1 LVFEELLEVVM
12 GVASKAIQ
20 SARYKDTPLVATRSI
35 RVLLVI
41 TGLATGGATNV
52 VLDLARHIK
61 NQPGFD
67 LQLITG
73 PIPPG
78 RNDVTHLAQE
88 MGIPTQVIP
97 SLINHINPIVNLK
110 AVADLRRM
118 MVDGK
123 YDIVHTHSSV
133 AGVVGRLAALAA
145 GIPVILHHVHG
156 WGLHDG
162 MSTWMRKLYLTL
174 EQICA
179 KFTDRIITVSEP
191 DIQKGLNQGI
201 GTKDKFTLINNGIDL
216 QKFRQEVDDKQVRL
230 KLGLDPESKLV
241 GMVGRLDE
249 QKNPLDLIKAAAIVT
264 KSYPKVQFLII
275 GDGSLRP
282 DCEQLITEL
291 NLKDKFFLLG
301 FRNDVPRILPIV
313 TITAMSS
320 LWEGLPLAFLEA
332 MSAGKPIVANDID
345 GASDVVINGETG
357 FLVPPRQPQAMAERI
372 LTLLKDE
379 TLCNEMGQTAQQR
392 SDYFSLPRML
402 GTVESLYKE
411 LYAAGKPN
419 AAPLRRF
426 LSWIAGRG
434 FNMMP
439 AGAETAKRSLL
450 DRIATSHGR
459 FQAPFSERRL
469 LLGFGDAMSMVAAQV
484 LLLWLLSLSVNWG
497 FNVSVNPRST
507 WYMLPLTLGIWL
519 LMAWFNDLYHVPSS
533 YVKKGAA
540 RRIIQTTLLSVLVY
554 AGMSYLWPKVFSLY
568 YYLGLTLLMVPVVA
582 GWRVFYTIVFKR
594 DAFQQRVLIVGN
606 GSRAQATVRDIQK
619 RIWSSYQTYHVVGYV
634 HESEPKNES
643 DELQYLGRS
652 HDLLSVVE
660 KYKIHEIV
668 VTTDG
673 KLKNKLFESLIDC
686 QAKGV
691 RVSRMAEFYERLYQ
705 KVPVE
710 HLDRSW
716 ALHMIQD
723 RPVFNRLELA
733 LKRLLDLTLLLF
745 ALPVFLLILI
755 PVALAIKLESPG
767 PVFYRQ
773 VRCGRAG
780 ELFMIYKFRTMVAN
794 AEKDG
799 KARWASKGDPRIT
812 RVGQFLRKARLD
824 ELPQLFNVFRGEMS
838 IVGPRPERP
847 EFVEQLEE
855 AIPFYRMRH
864 LVKPGLT
871 GWAQINYEYGNT
883 VDDALVKLQY
893 DFYYVRYW
901 AIWLDLYILFRTVGV
916 VLLLKG
922 M

>member
-1 LVFEELLEVVM
+1 MEVV
-12 GVASKAIQ
+12 SKAIQ
-20 SARYKDTPLVATRSI
+20 SAHYKDTPLVASRSM

-52 VLDLARHIK
+52 VLDIARHFK
-61 NQPGFD
+61 DQPGFD
-67 LQLITG
+67 LELLTG
-73 PIPPG
+73 PIPRG
-78 RNDVTHLAQE
+78 RNDMTHLAE
-88 MGIPTQVIP
+88 ELGIPTRVIP
-97 SLINHINPIVNLK
+97 SLINHINPIVNMK
-110 AVADLRRM
+110 ALADLRRI
-118 MVDGK
+118 MVEGK

-145 GIPVILHHVHG
+145 GIPVIIHHVHG

-162 MSTWMRKLYLTL
+162 MSGWTRRLYLTL
-174 EQICA
+174 ERFCA
-179 KFTDRIITVSEP
+179 KFTDRIITVAEP

-201 GTKDKFTLINNGIDL
+201 GKKDKFTLINNGIDL
-216 QKFRQEVDDKQVRL
+216 EKFRQDVDAQQVRSE
-230 KLGLDPESKLV
+230 LGLDPECKLV

-249 QKNPLDLIKAAAIVT
+249 QKNPLDLIRAAAIVT
-264 KSYPKVQFLII
+264 KSYPKVQFLVV

-282 DCEQLITEL
+282 DCERLINEL

-301 FRNDVPRILPIV
+301 FRNDVPRILPIL

-345 GASDVVINGETG
+345 GASDVVVNGETG
-357 FLVPPRQPQAMAERI
+357 FLVTPRQPQEMAGRI
-372 LTLLKDE
+372 LALLNDE
-379 TLCNEMGQTAQQR
+379 TLCNEMGRVARQR
-392 SDYFSLPRML
+392 SDYYSLPRML
-402 GTVESLYKE
+402 GKIESLYKE
-411 LYAAGKPN
+411 LHSAGQPS
-419 AAPLRRF
+419 AAPLRRL
-426 LSWIAGRG
+426 LSWVAGRG
-434 FNMMP
+434 FKITP
-439 AGAETAKRSLL
+439 AGSEKARLSLL
-450 DRIATSHGR
+450 GRITGRYSR

-469 LLGFGDAMSMVAAQV
+469 LLGLGDAASMLVAQV
-484 LLLWLLSLSVNWG
+484 LTVWLSSQTAYWG
-497 FNVSVNPRST
+497 LDLALDPLAS
-507 WYMLPLTLGIWL
+507 WYRLPAVLAVWL
-519 LMAWFNDLYHVPSS
+519 AVAWLNDLYHVPSS
-533 YVKKGAA
+533 YVKKGTA
-540 RRIIQTTLLSVLVY
+540 RRIIQTTLLSMLIY
-554 AGMSYLWPKVFSLY
+554 AGMSYLFPNVFSIY
-568 YYLGLTLLMVPVVA
+568 YYLGLTLLMVPLVA
-582 GWRVFYTIVFKR
+582 GWRVFYTVVFKR
-594 DAFQQRVLIVGN
+594 DAFQQRVLLVGN
-606 GSRAQATVRDIQK
+606 GSRAKATVRDIQK
-619 RIWSSYQTYHVVGYV
+619 RIWSSYQTYQVVGYV
-634 HESEPKNES
+634 NETEPKNKS
-643 DELQYLGRS
+643 DELQYLGRLR
-652 HDLLSVVE
+652 DLLSVVE
-660 KYKIHEIV
+660 KHKIHEIV
-668 VTTDG
+668 LTNDG
-673 KLKNKLFESLIDC
+673 NFKDRLFESLIDC

-691 RVSRMAEFYERLYQ
+691 RVSWMPEFYERLYQ

-716 ALHMIQD
+716 ALYMIQD
-723 RPVFNRLELA
+723 RPVFNRLELG
-733 LKRLLDLTLLLF
+733 LKRLLDLTLLIF
-745 ALPVFLLILI
+745 ALPIFLLILV

-780 ELFMIYKFRTMVAN
+780 DLFMIYKFRTMIAN

-871 GWAQINYEYGNT
+871 GWAQINYEYGST

-901 AIWLDLYILFRTVGV
+901 SLGLDLYILFRTVGV

>member
-1 LVFEELLEVVM
+1 M
-12 GVASKAIQ
+12 GVVSKTIQ
-20 SARYKDTPLVATRSI
+20 SARYKDTPLVSTQNI

-52 VLDLARHIK
+52 VLDLARHFK

-67 LQLITG
+67 LQLVTG
-73 PIPPG
+73 LIPPG
-78 RNDVTHLAQE
+78 RNDVTHLAKE
-88 MGIPTQVIP
+88 MGIPTRVIP
-97 SLINHINPIVNLK
+97 SLVNGINPLVNLK
-110 AVADLRRM
+110 AIADLRDVM
-118 MVDGK
+118 LEGE

-145 GIPVILHHVHG
+145 GIPVIIHHVHG
-156 WGLHDG
+156 WGLQEG
-162 MSTWMRKLYLTL
+162 MPGWARKLYLSL
-174 EQICA
+174 ERFCA
-179 KFTDRIITVSEP
+179 KFTDRIITVAEP

-201 GTKDKFTLINNGIDL
+201 GTKEKFTLINNGIDL
-216 QKFRQEVDDKQVRL
+216 EKFRQEVDAQQVRAE
-230 KLGLDPESKLV
+230 LGLDPESKLV

-249 QKNPLDLIKAAAIVT
+249 QKNPLDLIRAAAIVI
-264 KSYPKVQFLII
+264 KNYPNVQFLVI
-275 GDGSLRP
+275 GDGALRP
-282 DCEQLITEL
+282 DCERLIGEL
-291 NLKDKFFLLG
+291 GLRDKFFLLG
-301 FRNDVPRILPIV
+301 FRNDVPRILPIL

-332 MSAGKPIVANDID
+332 MSAGKPIVANDVD
-345 GASDVVINGETG
+345 GAGDVVVNEETG

-372 LTLLKDE
+372 LTLLNDE
-379 TLCNEMGQTAQQR
+379 TLCNRMGKIAQQR
-392 SDYFSLPRML
+392 SENYSLQRML
-402 GTVESLYKE
+402 EKVDSLYRE
-411 LYAAGKPN
+411 LYGNNRPSSL
-419 AAPLRRF
+419 PLRRF
-426 LSWIAGRG
+426 LQWMSGRSFG
-434 FNMMP
+434 TTP
-439 AGAETAKRSLL
+439 AGSETPRPGFFTQLVE
-450 DRIATSHGR
+450 GYNR

-469 LLGFGDAMSMVAAQV
+469 LLGLGDAASMLAAQV
-484 LLLWLLSLSVNWG
+484 LMVWLSKIGVLGGLDLA
-497 FNVSVNPRST
+497 REELAI
-507 WYMLPLTLGIWL
+507 LPAILGVWL
-519 LMAWFNDLYHVPSS
+519 AAAWLNDLYHIPSS
-533 YVKKGAA
+533 YVKTRTA
-540 RRIIQTTLLSVLVY
+540 RRIIQTTILSMLIYTGVFYLFPNVLP
-554 AGMSYLWPKVFSLY
+554 LR
-568 YYLGLTLLMVPVVA
+568 YYLGLTLLMVPIVA
-582 GWRVFYTIVFKR
+582 SWRVFYTVVLKR
-594 DAFQQRVLIVGN
+594 DAFQQRVLLLGN
-606 GSRAQATVRDIQK
+606 GSRAKATVRDIQK
-619 RIWSSYQTYHVVGYV
+619 RVWSSYQTYQVVGYV
-634 HESEPKNES
+634 HETEPKDKS

-652 HDLLSVVE
+652 REILSVVE
-660 KYKIHEIV
+660 KYGIHEIV

-673 KLKNKLFESLIDC
+673 KLRDKLFESLIEC

-691 RVSRMAEFYERLYQ
+691 RVSWMPEFYERLYQ

-716 ALHMIQD
+716 ALYMIQN
-723 RPVFNRLELA
+723 RAVFNRLQLG
-733 LKRLLDLTLLLF
+733 LKRLLDLILLLF
-745 ALPVFLLILI
+745 ALPVFLLILV

-799 KARWASKGDPRIT
+799 QARWASKGDPRIT

-855 AIPFYRMRH
+855 VIPFYRMRH

-871 GWAQINYEYGNT
+871 GWAQINYDYGNT

-901 AIWLDLYILFRTVGV
+901 SIWLDLYILFRTVGV

>member
-1 LVFEELLEVVM
+1 M
-12 GVASKAIQ
+12 GVVSKAIQ
-20 SARYKDTPLVATRSI
+20 STHYKDTPIDTSLVASRSI

-52 VLDLARHIK
+52 VLDIASHFK

-78 RNDVTHLAQE
+78 RNDVTHRAKEL
-88 MGIPTQVIP
+88 GIPTRVIP
-97 SLINHINPIVNLK
+97 SLINHVNPIVNLK
-110 AVADLRRM
+110 AVADLRRI
-118 MVDGK
+118 MVEGK

-145 GIPVILHHVHG
+145 GIPVIIHHVHG
-156 WGLHDG
+156 WGFHDG
-162 MSTWMRKLYLTL
+162 MSGWTRTLYLTL
-174 EQICA
+174 EKFCA
-179 KFTDRIITVSEP
+179 KFSDRIVTVSEP
-191 DIQKGLNQGI
+191 DIQKGLMQGI

-216 QKFRQEVDDKQVRL
+216 EKFRQDVDVQQVRSE
-230 KLGLDPESKLV
+230 LGLDSESKLV

-264 KSYPKVQFLII
+264 KSYSKVQFLII

-282 DCEQLITEL
+282 ECERLINEL

-301 FRNDVPRILPIV
+301 FRNDVPRILPIL

-320 LWEGLPLAFLEA
+320 LWEGLPLAFLES

-345 GASDVVINGETG
+345 GASDVVVNGETG
-357 FLVPPRQPQAMAERI
+357 FLVAPHQPQEMAERI
-372 LTLLKDE
+372 LTLLNDE
-379 TLCNEMGQTAQQR
+379 ALCNKMAHVAQQR
-392 SDYFSLPRML
+392 SDGYSLPKMF
-402 GTVESLYKE
+402 GKIESLYKE
-411 LYAAGKPN
+411 LHSAGRLA

-426 LSWIAGRG
+426 MGWMVGRR
-434 FNMMP
+434 F
-439 AGAETAKRSLL
+439 ESTAVSSDRPRYSLL
-450 DRIATSHGR
+450 GRIAARYNR
-459 FQAPFSERRL
+459 FQSPFSERRL
-469 LLGFGDAMSMVAAQV
+469 MLGLGDAASMLVAQV
-484 LLLWLLSLSVNWG
+484 LTIWLASQSIYLGLDLAVDQLA
-497 FNVSVNPRST
+497 T
-507 WYMLPLTLGIWL
+507 WYLLPPMLAIWL
-519 LMAWFNDLYHVPSS
+519 AVAWLNDLYHVPSS
-533 YVKKGAA
+533 YVKSRTA
-540 RRIIQTTLLSVLVY
+540 RRIIQTTALSTLIY
-554 AGMSYLWPKVFSLY
+554 AGMFYLLPDVLPLY
-568 YYLGLTLLMVPVVA
+568 YYLGLTLLMMLLVA
-582 GWRVFYTIVFKR
+582 AWRVFYTVVFKR
-594 DAFQQRVLIVGN
+594 DAFRQRVLLLGN
-606 GSRAQATVRDIQK
+606 GSRAKATVRDIQK
-619 RIWSSYQTYHVVGYV
+619 RGWSSYQTYQVMGYV
-634 HESEPKNES
+634 HESEPKNKRG
-643 DELQYLGRS
+643 ELQYLGSSREI
-652 HDLLSVVE
+652 LSVID
-660 KYKIHEIV
+660 KHKINEIV
-668 VTTDG
+668 VTTNG
-673 KLKNKLFESLIDC
+673 RLRNKLFESLVEC

-691 RVSRMAEFYERLYQ
+691 RVSWMPEFYERLYQ

-716 ALHMIQD
+716 ALYMIQN
-723 RPVFNRLELA
+723 RPVFNRIA
-733 LKRLLDLTLLLF
+733 LGIKRLLDLVLLLF
-745 ALPVFLLILI
+745 ALPFFLLILI

-780 ELFMIYKFRTMVAN
+780 DLFMIYKFRTMVAH
-794 AEKDG
+794 AEHDG

-838 IVGPRPERP
+838 IIGPRPERP

-871 GWAQINYEYGNT
+871 GWAQINYDYGNT

-901 AIWLDLYILFRTVGV
+901 SIWLDLYILFRTVGV

>member
-1 LVFEELLEVVM
+1 M
-12 GVASKAIQ
+12 GVVSKSIQ
-20 SARYKDTPLVATRSI
+20 SARYKDTPIDTPIASSRSI

-52 VLDLARHIK
+52 VLDIASHFK
-61 NQPGFD
+61 NQTGFD

-78 RNDVTHLAQE
+78 RNDVTHRAKEL
-88 MGIPTQVIP
+88 GISTRVMP
-97 SLINHINPIVNLK
+97 SLINHVNPIVNLK
-110 AVADLRRM
+110 AVADLRKI
-118 MVDGK
+118 MVEGK

-145 GIPVILHHVHG
+145 GIPVIIHHVHG
-156 WGLHDG
+156 WGFHDSMPG
-162 MSTWMRKLYLTL
+162 WTRKLYLTL
-174 EQICA
+174 ERFCA
-179 KFTDRIITVSEP
+179 KFTDRIVTVSEP
-191 DIQKGLNQGI
+191 DIQKGLMQGI
-201 GTKDKFTLINNGIDL
+201 GTEEKFTLINNGIDL
-216 QKFRQEVDDKQVRL
+216 EKFRQDVDVRQVRSE
-230 KLGLDPESKLV
+230 LGLDPECKLV

-264 KSYPKVQFLII
+264 KSYSKVQFLIV

-282 DCEQLITEL
+282 ECERLINEL

-301 FRNDVPRILPIV
+301 FRNDVPRILPIL

-320 LWEGLPLAFLEA
+320 LWEGLPLAFLES

-345 GASDVVINGETG
+345 GASDVVVNGETG
-357 FLVPPRQPQAMAERI
+357 FLVSPHQPQAMAERI
-372 LTLLKDE
+372 LTLLNDE
-379 TLCNEMGQTAQQR
+379 TLCNNMGYVAQQR
-392 SDYFSLPRML
+392 SDYYSLPKMF
-402 GTVESLYKE
+402 GKVESLYKE
-411 LYAAGKPN
+411 LHSTGQSGMAS
-419 AAPLRRF
+419 LRRF
-426 LSWIAGRG
+426 LGWAAGRG
-434 FNMMP
+434 FEITSVDSDTP
-439 AGAETAKRSLL
+439 KPGLL
-450 DRIATSHGR
+450 GRISARYNR

-469 LLGFGDAMSMVAAQV
+469 LLGLGDAVSMLVAQV
-484 LLLWLLSLSVNWG
+484 LTIWLASQSIYLGLNIALDQLA
-497 FNVSVNPRST
+497 T
-507 WYMLPLTLGIWL
+507 WYLLPPILAIWL
-519 LMAWFNDLYHVPSS
+519 AVAWLNDLYHVPSS
-533 YVKKGAA
+533 YVKSRTA
-540 RRIIQTTLLSVLVY
+540 RRIIQTTALSMLIY
-554 AGMSYLWPKVFSLY
+554 AGMFYLLPDVLPLY
-568 YYLGLTLLMVPVVA
+568 YYLGLTLLMVPLVA
-582 GWRVFYTIVFKR
+582 SWRVLYTVVFKR
-594 DAFQQRVLIVGN
+594 TAFRQRVLLLGN
-606 GSRAQATVRDIQK
+606 GSRAKATLRDIQK
-619 RIWSSYQTYHVVGYV
+619 RGWSSYQTYQVMGYV
-634 HESEPKNES
+634 HETEPKNKS
-643 DELQYLGRS
+643 GELQFLGPSRE
-652 HDLLSVVE
+652 LLSVIE
-660 KYKIHEIV
+660 KHKIHEIV
-668 VTTDG
+668 VTTNG
-673 KLKNKLFESLIDC
+673 RLKNKLFESLVEC

-691 RVSRMAEFYERLYQ
+691 RVTWMPEFYERLYQ

-716 ALHMIQD
+716 ALYMIQN
-723 RPVFNRLELA
+723 RPVFNRIA
-733 LKRLLDLTLLLF
+733 LGVKRLLDLILLLF
-745 ALPVFLLILI
+745 ALPVFLIILI

-780 ELFMIYKFRTMVAN
+780 DLFMIYKFRTMVAH
-794 AEKDG
+794 AEHDG

-838 IVGPRPERP
+838 IIGPRPERP

-855 AIPFYRMRH
+855 VIPFYRMRH

-871 GWAQINYEYGNT
+871 GWAQINYDYGNT

-901 AIWLDLYILFRTVGV
+901 SIWLDLYILFRTVGV

>member
-1 LVFEELLEVVM
+1 MEVV
-12 GVASKAIQ
+12 SKAIQ
-20 SARYKDTPLVATRSI
+20 SAHYKDTPLVASRSM

-52 VLDLARHIK
+52 VLDIARHFK
-61 NQPGFD
+61 DQPGFD
-67 LQLITG
+67 LQLLTG

-78 RNDVTHLAQE
+78 RNDMTHLAE
-88 MGIPTQVIP
+88 ELGIPTRVIP
-97 SLINHINPIVNLK
+97 SLINHVNPIVNMK
-110 AVADLRRM
+110 AVADLRRI
-118 MVDGK
+118 MVEGK

-145 GIPVILHHVHG
+145 GIPVIIHHVHG

-162 MSTWMRKLYLTL
+162 MSGWTRRLYLTL
-174 EQICA
+174 ERFCA
-179 KFTDRIITVSEP
+179 KFTDRIITVAEP

-201 GTKDKFTLINNGIDL
+201 GKKDKFTLINNGIDL
-216 QKFRQEVDDKQVRL
+216 EKFRQDVDARQVRSE
-230 KLGLDPESKLV
+230 LGLDPECKLV

-249 QKNPLDLIKAAAIVT
+249 QKNPLDLIRAAAIVT
-264 KSYPKVQFLII
+264 KSYPKVQFLVV

-282 DCEQLITEL
+282 DCERLINEL
-291 NLKDKFFLLG
+291 NLEDKFFLLG
-301 FRNDVPRILPIV
+301 FRNDVPRILPIL

-345 GASDVVINGETG
+345 GASDVVVNGETG
-357 FLVPPRQPQAMAERI
+357 FLVTPRQPQEMAERI
-372 LTLLKDE
+372 LALLNDE
-379 TLCNEMGQTAQQR
+379 TLCNEMGRVARQR
-392 SDYFSLPRML
+392 SDYYSLPRML
-402 GTVESLYKE
+402 GKIESLYKE
-411 LYAAGKPN
+411 LHSAGQPS
-419 AAPLRRF
+419 AAPLRRL
-426 LSWIAGRG
+426 LSWVAGRG
-434 FNMMP
+434 LKITP
-439 AGAETAKRSLL
+439 ADSEKARLSLL
-450 DRIATSHGR
+450 GRITGRYSR

-469 LLGFGDAMSMVAAQV
+469 LLGLGDAASMLVAQV
-484 LLLWLLSLSVNWG
+484 LTVWLSSKSVYFGLNT
-497 FNVSVNPRST
+497 VVDELAT
-507 WYMLPLTLGIWL
+507 WYLLPAVIAVWL
-519 LMAWFNDLYHVPSS
+519 AMAWLNDLYHVPSS
-533 YVKKGAA
+533 YVKKGTA
-540 RRIIQTTLLSVLVY
+540 RRIIQTTLLSMLIY
-554 AGMSYLWPKVFSLY
+554 AGMSYLFPNVFSIY
-568 YYLGLTLLMVPVVA
+568 YYLGLTLLMVPLVA
-582 GWRVFYTIVFKR
+582 GWRVFYTVVFKR
-594 DAFQQRVLIVGN
+594 DAFQQRVLLVGN
-606 GSRAQATVRDIQK
+606 GSRAKATVRDIQK
-619 RIWSSYQTYHVVGYV
+619 RIWSSYQTYQVVGYV
-634 HESEPKNES
+634 NETEPKNKS
-643 DELQYLGRS
+643 DELQYLGRLR
-652 HDLLSVVE
+652 DLLSVVE
-660 KYKIHEIV
+660 KHKIHEIV
-668 VTTDG
+668 LTNDG
-673 KLKNKLFESLIDC
+673 NFKDRLFESLIDC

-691 RVSRMAEFYERLYQ
+691 RVSWMPEFYERLYQ

-716 ALHMIQD
+716 ALYMIQD
-723 RPVFNRLELA
+723 RPVFNRLELG
-733 LKRLLDLTLLLF
+733 LKRLLDLTLLIF
-745 ALPVFLLILI
+745 ALPIFLLILV

-767 PVFYRQ
+767 PVFYGQ

-780 ELFMIYKFRTMVAN
+780 DLFMIYKFRTMITN

-901 AIWLDLYILFRTVGV
+901 SLWLDLYILFRTVGV

>member
-1 LVFEELLEVVM
+1 M
-12 GVASKAIQ
+12 GVVSKTIQ
-20 SARYKDTPLVATRSI
+20 SARYKDTPIDTPMVASRSI

-52 VLDLARHIK
+52 VLDIASHFK

-78 RNDVTHLAQE
+78 RNDVTHQAKDLA
-88 MGIPTQVIP
+88 IPTRVIP
-97 SLINHINPIVNLK
+97 SLINHLNPIVNLK
-110 AVADLRRM
+110 AVADLRRI
-118 MVDGK
+118 MVEGK

-145 GIPVILHHVHG
+145 GVPVIIHHVHG
-156 WGLHDG
+156 WGFHDG
-162 MSTWMRKLYLTL
+162 MPGWTRKLYLTL
-174 EQICA
+174 ERFCA
-179 KFTDRIITVSEP
+179 KFTDRIVTVSEP
-191 DIQKGLNQGI
+191 DIQKGLMQGI

-216 QKFRQEVDDKQVRL
+216 EKFRQDIGVQQVRSE
-230 KLGLDPESKLV
+230 LGLDPECKLV

-249 QKNPLDLIKAAAIVT
+249 QKNPLDLIKAAAIVS
-264 KSYPKVQFLII
+264 KSYSKVQFLIV

-282 DCEQLITEL
+282 ECEQLIDEL

-301 FRNDVPRILPIV
+301 FRNDVPRILPIL

-320 LWEGLPLAFLEA
+320 LWEGLPLAFLES

-345 GASDVVINGETG
+345 GASDVVVNGETG
-357 FLVPPRQPQAMAERI
+357 FLVTPHQPQAMAERI
-372 LTLLKDE
+372 LTLLNDE
-379 TLCNEMGQTAQQR
+379 ALCNHMGQVAQQR
-392 SDYFSLPRML
+392 SDHYSLPKMF
-402 GTVESLYKE
+402 GKVESLYKE
-411 LYAAGKPN
+411 LHTTGQRGT
-419 AAPLRRF
+419 APIRRF
-426 LSWIAGRG
+426 LGWMAGRG
-434 FNMMP
+434 FDTP
-439 AGAETAKRSLL
+439 VGSDKTRLSLL
-450 DRIATSHGR
+450 GRITARYNR
-459 FQAPFSERRL
+459 FQSPFSERRL
-469 LLGFGDAMSMVAAQV
+469 LLGLGDAASMLVAQV
-484 LLLWLLSLSVNWG
+484 LTIWLASKSIYLGLNLALDQLA
-497 FNVSVNPRST
+497 T
-507 WYMLPLTLGIWL
+507 WYLLPPILAIWL
-519 LMAWFNDLYHVPSS
+519 AVAWLNDLYHVPSS
-533 YVKKGAA
+533 YVKSRTA
-540 RRIIQTTLLSVLVY
+540 RRIIQATALSMLIYVGMFYLLPDVL
-554 AGMSYLWPKVFSLY
+554 PLY
-568 YYLGLTLLMVPVVA
+568 YYVGLTLLMVPLVA
-582 GWRVFYTIVFKR
+582 SWRVFYTLVFKR
-594 DAFQQRVLIVGN
+594 DAFRQRVLLLGN
-606 GSRAQATVRDIQK
+606 GSRAKATVRDIRK
-619 RIWSSYQTYHVVGYV
+619 RGWSSFQTYQVVGYV
-634 HESEPKNES
+634 HQTEPKTKS
-643 DELQYLGRS
+643 GELQYLGPSR
-652 HDLLSVVE
+652 DLLAVID
-660 KYKIHEIV
+660 KHKIHEIV
-668 VTTDG
+668 VTTNG
-673 KLKNKLFESLIDC
+673 RLSNKLFESLVEC

-691 RVSRMAEFYERLYQ
+691 RVSWMPEFYERLYQ

-716 ALHMIQD
+716 ALYMIQN
-723 RPVFNRLELA
+723 RPVFNRIA
-733 LKRLLDLTLLLF
+733 LGIKRLLDLILLLF
-745 ALPVFLLILI
+745 ALPVFLIILI

-780 ELFMIYKFRTMVAN
+780 DLFMIYKFRTMVAH
-794 AEKDG
+794 AENDG

-838 IVGPRPERP
+838 IIGPRPERP

-855 AIPFYRMRH
+855 VIPFYRMRH

-871 GWAQINYEYGNT
+871 GWAQINYDYGNT

-901 AIWLDLYILFRTVGV
+901 SMWLDLYILFRTVGV

>member
-1 LVFEELLEVVM
+1 M
-12 GVASKAIQ
+12 GVASKAMG
-20 SARYKDTPLVATRSI
+20 SARYQDTPLVATRSI

-61 NQPGFD
+61 NQPGFE

-78 RNDVTHLAQE
+78 RNDVRHLAQE
-88 MGIPTQVIP
+88 MGIPTRVVP

-110 AVADLRRM
+110 AVADLRRI
-118 MVDGK
+118 MVEGK

-133 AGVVGRLAALAA
+133 AGIVGRLAALAA

-162 MSTWMRKLYLTL
+162 MSALTRRLYLTL
-174 EQICA
+174 EQFCA
-179 KFTDRIITVSEP
+179 KFTDRIITVSAP

-216 QKFRQEVDDKQVRL
+216 EKFRQKVDVRQVRSE
-230 KLGLDPESKLV
+230 LGLDPDGKVV

-249 QKNPLDLIKAAAIVT
+249 QKNPLDLIRTAAIVT
-264 KSYPKVQFLII
+264 KSYPNVQFLII

-282 DCEQLITEL
+282 DCERLIKEL
-291 NLKDKFFLLG
+291 NLSDRFFLLG
-301 FRNDVPRILPIV
+301 FRDDVPRILPIM

-345 GASDVVINGETG
+345 GASDVVVNGETG
-357 FLVPPRQPQAMAERI
+357 FLVPARQPELMADRI

-379 TLCNEMGQTAQQR
+379 TLCNTMGRVAQER
-392 SDYFSLPRML
+392 SEYFSLPRML
-402 GTVESLYKE
+402 GKVESLYKE
-411 LYAAGKPN
+411 MHFAGQPN
-419 AAPLRRF
+419 ATPLRRL
-426 LSWIAGRG
+426 LSWWAGRG
-434 FNMMP
+434 FNIAP
-439 AGAETAKRSLL
+439 VGSEKPKQSLL
-450 DRIATSHGR
+450 DRIATGHGR

-469 LLGFGDAMSMVAAQV
+469 LLGLGDAASMLGAHV
-484 LLLWLLSLSVNWG
+484 LLVWLSGLSLNWG
-497 FNVSVNPRST
+497 LDSIVSPLSA
-507 WYMLPLTLGIWL
+507 WYLLPLILAIWL
-519 LMAWFNDLYHVPSS
+519 PIAWLNDLYHVPSS
-533 YVKKGAA
+533 YVKKGTA
-540 RRIIQTTLLSVLVY
+540 RRLIQTTFLSLLIY
-554 AGMSYLWPKVFSLY
+554 AGISYLRPDLFSLY
-568 YYLGLTLLMVPVVA
+568 YYLGLTLLMVPLVA
-582 GWRVFYTIVFKR
+582 GWRVFYTMVFKR
-594 DAFQQRVLIVGN
+594 DAFQQRVLLLGN
-606 GSRAQATVRDIQK
+606 SSRHQAVVRDIQK
-619 RIWSSYQTYHVVGYV
+619 RVWSSYQTYRVVGYV
-634 HESEPKNES
+634 HETAPNDK
-643 DELQYLGRS
+643 DEEMQYLGRS
-652 HDLLSVVE
+652 RDLLSVVDTHQ
-660 KYKIHEIV
+660 IHEIV
-668 VTTDG
+668 VTNDG
-673 KLKNKLFESLIDC
+673 KLKDKLFESLIDC

-691 RVSRMAEFYERLYQ
+691 RVSWMPEFYERLYQ

-716 ALHMIQD
+716 ALYMIQD
-723 RPVFNRLELA
+723 RPVFNRLELG
-733 LKRLLDLTLLLF
+733 LKRLLDLALLLF
-745 ALPVFLLILI
+745 ALPIFLLMLV

-780 ELFMIYKFRTMVAN
+780 ERFMIYKFRTMVAN

-799 KARWASKGDPRIT
+799 RARWASKGDPRIT
-812 RVGQFLRKARLD
+812 RVGQFLRKSRLD
-824 ELPQLFNVFRGEMS
+824 ELPQLFNVLRGEMS

-855 AIPFYRMRH
+855 EIPFYRMRH

-871 GWAQINYEYGNT
+871 GWAQINYDYGNT

-901 AIWLDLYILFRTVGV
+901 SIWLDLYILFRTVGV

-922 M
+922 I